1 MTTQGTLSE
10 LRTTPAN
17 PIIDTTVIKVV
28 EPPVEDGNPT
38 MVAPPPPAPITE
50 PSPKPDLTVKPEHIK
65 EMKCR
70 FCSAYAIA
78 NLAFRFSLVVF
89 VLALSFNV
97 LKTGNKNV

>member
-1 MTTQGTLSE
+1 MNQGTLRES
-10 LRTTPAN
+10 RTTPAN
-17 PIIDTTVIKVV
+17 PSIDTTVIKIL
-28 EPPVEDGNPT
+28 EPPVEEGKPT
-38 MVAPPPPAPITE
+38 VVAPDPAPVVE
-50 PSPKPDLTVKPEHIK
+50 PSPKPDLTVKPEHIG

-78 NLAFRFSLVVF
+78 NLAFRFSIVLF